1 MGGAGCLRMWWVGAV
16 GCLGWVASLVI
27 SVVVLCCL
35 GVLFCGASISGCLL
49 RCGRLLVN
57 QPGRAV
63 FEIPLSLSLSLS
75 LPVIANNQNDP
86 SLSTNAEMHV
96 CCLLFCGLSGPGWLR
111 PCCCLGRLVFSF
123 VYLVR
128 LTFVTIGLGEARW
141 SSGGVLRDETGDETG
156 FLCVVGGL
164 GVSSKVVQA
173 HKPKNPLSP
182 N

>member
-1 MGGAGCLRMWWVGAV
+1 MSSSAVPPSLAVYFGVV
-16 GCLGWVASLVI
+16 GCS
-27 SVVVLCCL
+27 
-35 GVLFCGASISGCLL
+35 SINQEGRFL
-49 RCGRLLVN
+49 RY
-57 QPGRAV
+57 
-63 FEIPLSLSLSLS
+63 LSLSLSP
-75 LPVIANNQNDP
+75 PVIANNQNDP